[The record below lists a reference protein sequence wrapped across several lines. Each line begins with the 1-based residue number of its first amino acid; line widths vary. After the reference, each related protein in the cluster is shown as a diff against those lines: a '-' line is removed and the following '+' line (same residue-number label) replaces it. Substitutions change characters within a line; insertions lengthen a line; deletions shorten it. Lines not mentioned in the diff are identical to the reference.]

1 MSFFRKLKDNNL
13 AEKIYIIFLKKSFWH
28 MAFETKRDRTKI
40 CCLDLDDDLINL
52 LSDRF
57 DIYNGSLGTPV
68 NVAKINKH
76 GLRLLLNYDLPDNIQ
91 EYEVFVEDMVKK
103 EPIQYLEKDHIRIN
117 ITGHKAFYCY
127 SYPPQTVFDPCPLGS
142 KILHNRINTQRRR
155 PAIKI
160 AFQNRYI
167 DTEYFIRD
175 AFDIHNSNNETAN
188 NYMHLPNFC
197 SSQMTGR
204 EVKLCDNE
212 LSRNI
217 FESFLDDITYNEI
230 YEHPTK
236 WYGDNNKE
244 NDDYFLPLLMT
255 RNDCVVSYIWLTDN
269 DITII
274 LPQTNKKEELLE
286 KVFEELLY
294 KHFSDYFPE
303 VEKVA
308 WINNPS
314 YFLPNHQ
321 SLLKEKDTLEKKY
334 KDNLNTIEQKI
345 KSNSLRFAFLH
356 NLLTSTGDELV
367 AAMIKYFR
375 WLGFER
381 VIDKDKELD
390 KNIYEEDIQIE
401 TNEHGMLVIEIKGIN
416 GTSTDDKCSQIS
428 KVVRRR
434 MKEQKRFD
442 VHGLYIVNHQRNI
455 DPERRLN
462 PPFNHQQVKDAEN
475 DERGL
480 CYTWRLFNL
489 YFEIEEGIISKE
501 DARKS
506 FFNSGLIDFNP
517 QVIEIGIPH
526 NYFNQH
532 TVVCIVINDQCIRIG
547 DFFYYI
553 DGMRWKKVKI
563 VSIQQ
568 DKKNVDFATNG
579 SYGFGLEYRIPNC
592 KALYIIK

>member
-1 MSFFRKLKDNNL
+1 
-13 AEKIYIIFLKKSFWH
+13 

-40 CCLDLDDDLINL
+40 CCLDLDDNLINI
-52 LSDRF
+52 LSDKF
-57 DIYNGSLGTPV
+57 DIYNGSLGTPIDV
-68 NVAKINKH
+68 TRINKN
-76 GLRLLLNYDLPDNIQ
+76 GLKLLLNYDLPDNLQ

-103 EPIQYLEKDHIRIN
+103 EPIQYIAEDHIRTR
-117 ITGHKAFYCY
+117 ITGHKAIYCY
-127 SYPPQTVFDPCPLGS
+127 SFPPQTVFNPCPLGS
-142 KILHNRINTQRRR
+142 KILQNCIKTQRKR

-167 DTEYFIRD
+167 DADYDIRD
-175 AFDIHNSNNETAN
+175 ASDIYNRTNETAN

-197 SSQMTGR
+197 SLQITGK

-217 FESFLDDITYNEI
+217 FESFLDDITYYET

-236 WYGDNNKE
+236 WYGSNNKE
-244 NDDYFLPLLMT
+244 NDDFFLPLLLT
-255 RNDCVVSYIWLTDN
+255 RNDCVISYIWLTDY

-274 LPQTNKKEELLE
+274 LPQTTKKKELLE

-294 KHFSDYFPE
+294 KHFSNYFPE
-303 VEKVA
+303 VEMA
-308 WINNPS
+308 SWIKNPS
-314 YFLPNHQ
+314 YFLPNYQ
-321 SLLKEKDTLEKKY
+321 SLLIEKDTLEKKY
-334 KDNLNTIEQKI
+334 KEDMSLIEQKI
-345 KSNSLRFAFLH
+345 ESNNIRFAFLH
-356 NLLTSTGDELV
+356 DILTSTDNELV
-367 AAMIKYFR
+367 AAIIKFFR

-381 VIDKDKELD
+381 IVDKDKELD
-390 KNIYEEDIQIE
+390 KDIYEEDIQIE
-401 TNEHGMLVIEIKGIN
+401 AKEQGMLVVEIKGIN

-455 DPERRLN
+455 DPVKRLN
-462 PPFNHQQVKDAEN
+462 PPFNDQQVKDAEN

-489 YFEIEEGIISKE
+489 YFEIEEDIISKE

-517 QVIEIGIPH
+517 QVVEIGFPH
-526 NYFNQH
+526 NYYNQH
-532 TVVCIVINDQCIRIG
+532 TVVCIVIDKQFIKIG

-553 DGMRWKKVKI
+553 DGIRWKKVKI

-568 DKKNVDFATNG
+568 NKKNVDFATNG
-579 SYGFGLEYRIPNC
+579 SYGFGLEHRIPNC
-592 KALYIIK
+592 KALYIIKKS